1 MTRIRGLLA
10 RILPQGAILLS
21 ILTFGAYVAGLLR
34 DRLFARTYGAG
45 AELDAYNAAF
55 VLPELALDVLV
66 ASGLTAPFVPV
77 FSSLR
82 RDDPDA
88 APRFAQTVLTL
99 AVLAMAAASLLLLFL
114 APATVRLIAPG
125 FDAAGQALYLDLFRL
140 MLITPILFAASITL
154 GEVLVAERQFL
165 FYALAPI
172 LYNAGIA
179 LGTLAF
185 HDSMGIKAAA
195 VGAVIGASLHL
206 AIRVLGILRSS
217 VRLRPRLDL
226 RMPALRE
233 FIRLMIP
240 KMVSHPIEPLT
251 FLFFTSVATTLA
263 AGSVSALSFARNFQ
277 SVPVSLIGVSIAL
290 AAFPGLSAA
299 WAAGDRR
306 GFAREVRRNAITI
319 GVLTALAGLGL
330 VVVGPLAIDVLLG
343 GGRFDAE
350 DVALTAGVLAAFA
363 VAVPFDALAHLT
375 SRGLYATHN
384 TILPVLASVAGF
396 AVTIGITLALVGPLG
411 IIAIPFGFAAG
422 TALKVVLQGAALAW
436 RIGHAPSP
444 APADGGA
451 ATG

>member
-1 MTRIRGLLA
+1 MTRIRALLG

-21 ILTFGAYVAGLLR
+21 ILTFGAYLAGLLR

-45 AELDAYNAAF
+45 PELDAYNAAF

-99 AVLAMAAASLLLLFL
+99 AVLVMAAASLLLLL
-114 APATVRLIAPG
+114 VAPATVRIIAPG
-125 FDAAGQALYLDLFRL
+125 FDEAQQALYLDLFRL
-140 MLITPILFAASITL
+140 MLLTPILFAASITL
-154 GEVLVAERQFL
+154 GEVLVAERRFL

-179 LGTLAF
+179 FGTLAF
-185 HDSMGIKAAA
+185 HESMGIRAAA
-195 VGAVIGASLHL
+195 VGAVIGAALHL
-206 AIRVLGILRSS
+206 AIRVLGILGSS
-217 VRLRPRLDL
+217 VRLRPRMDL

-233 FIRLMIP
+233 FIRLMLP
-240 KMVSHPIEPLT
+240 KMLSHPIEPLT

-263 AGSVSALSFARNFQ
+263 AGSVSAVSFARNFQ

-299 WAAGDRR
+299 WAAGDR
-306 GFAREVRRNAITI
+306 GAFGREVRRNALTI
-319 GVLTALAGLGL
+319 GVLTTLAAVGL
-330 VVVGPLAIDVLLG
+330 VVVGPMAIDVLLG
-343 GGRFDAE
+343 GGKFDAE
-350 DVALTAGVLAAFA
+350 DVALTASVLGAFA
-363 VAVPFDALAHLT
+363 LAVPFDALSHLT

-384 TILPVLASVAGF
+384 TVLAVLASLAGF
-396 AVTIGITLALVGPLG
+396 GVTIGTTLALVGSLG
-411 IIAIPFGFAAG
+411 VIAIPLGFAAG
-422 TALKVVLQGAALAW
+422 TALKVVLQGIALAW
-436 RIGHAPSP
+436 RIRRAPP
-444 APADGGA
+444 VVA
-451 ATG
+451 ATGS